1 MKTLW
6 SRIVQ
11 SKSALLA
18 GILAGMTSPATI
30 GAPVR
35 FERLEGTDLS
45 RMRGD
50 VARVGRDFSNVM
62 QRERGKQTSASSK
75 AGKSAAG

>member
-1 MKTLW
+1 MQ
-6 SRIVQ
+6 R
-11 SKSALLA
+11 KSALIA
-18 GILAGMTSPATI
+18 GILAGIASPSTI

-50 VARVGRDFSNVM
+50 VSRVGRDFSTVLT
-62 QRERGKQTSASSK
+62 RERASSK
-75 AGKSAAG
+75 QKDSQSGESSVG